1 MNNSKKGKNSKKAI
15 IYTRVSTEEQAVKGY
30 SLLDQ
35 EEVLRR
41 ACKADGVEVVG
52 HIQDDGHSAK
62 TFNRPGFQRL
72 LTSLKNGQIAVDFLY
87 VVRWDR
93 FSRNME
99 NGFLMLRELRSYSV
113 DVKCLEETYDT
124 SDPSAVLLR
133 AIKMAEPEMDNRR
146 RAKNTQ
152 MGIRR
157 ALKEGRYACGAAP
170 IGYSWD
176 RSGTRP
182 MIKPNVNANLVK
194 EAFELYAT
202 GLYSIEGV
210 RKIVQE
216 KGLSIQKTAFNR
228 MLRNPIYKG
237 NIVVPELGDE
247 EEQEVMG
254 IHEAIIAKE
263 LFNKVQ
269 SVLTRI
275 LEKNASRVEK
285 VNYRDELPLRGLL
298 QCPNCHSSWTGSGSR
313 GNGGTYFYYHCQNGC
328 KERVKAEEA
337 NLVFSDYLKSFQVHP
352 EVSNLYM
359 AIMDDIFRTKEG
371 DREKEIARFQ
381 KNLAEIESKLLKID
395 EMYVEDKLEKDSY
408 QRMKVSSKDEIQRLQ
423 GLISRLKS
431 IDTNFMKYCRYGLSL
446 LGDLDFHYNQ
456 ASPYIRKKLLGSI
469 FTGKLV
475 FENGNYR
482 TTGLNEAV
490 ALIGLFQ
497 KELGNKKAERLT
509 ISDKTFGNVPRIGL
523 EPTYLTAPEPKSG
536 VSTNSTIWAG

>member
-1 MNNSKKGKNSKKAI
+1 MNNSKKVKRTNKAV
-15 IYTRVSTEEQAVKGY
+15 IYTRVSTEDQAARGY
-30 SLLDQ
+30 SLIDQ
-35 EEVLRR
+35 EEILRK
-41 ACKADGVEVVG
+41 ACAQDKVEIVE
-52 HIQDDGHSAK
+52 HFQDDGYSAK
-62 TFNRPGFQRL
+62 DFRRPGFQRMFGM
-72 LTSLKNGQIAVDFLY
+72 LKSGQLVIDLFY
-87 VVRWDR
+87 VVKWDR
-93 FSRNME
+93 FSRNIEESYIMIK
-99 NGFLMLRELRSYSV
+99 ELRSLG
-113 DVKCLEETYDT
+113 VKVRCLEETLDS
-124 SDPSAVLLR
+124 SDPVFGLIR
-133 AIKMAEPEMDNRR
+133 AFKIVEPEVDNRR
-146 RAKNTQ
+146 RAQNTQ

-170 IGYSWD
+170 TGYSWD
-176 RSGTRP
+176 RSGIRP
-182 MIKPNVNANLVK
+182 MIKPNESACLVR

-202 GLYSIEGV
+202 GLYSIEGI
-210 RKIVQE
+210 RKLLQD

-228 MLRNPIYKG
+228 MLRNPIYRG

-247 EEQEVMG
+247 EKQGVIG
-254 IHEAIIAKE
+254 IHEAIVSRE

-269 SVLTRI
+269 TALARI

-298 QCPNCHSSWTGSGSR
+298 QCPKCHSSLTGSGSK

-359 AIMDDIFRTKEG
+359 AVMDDIFRTKEG
-371 DREKEIARFQ
+371 DRENEIARFQ

-408 QRMKVSSKDEIQRLQ
+408 QRMKASTKDEIQRLQ
-423 GLISRLKS
+423 TQISRLTS
-431 IDTNFMKYCRYGLSL
+431 TDTNFMKYCRYGMSL
-446 LGDLDFHYNQ
+446 LGNLDFHYSQ
-456 ASPYIRKKLLGSI
+456 ASPYVRKKLLGSI

-482 TTGLNEAV
+482 TTGLNDAV
-490 ALIGLFQ
+490 ALMGLFQ

-523 EPTYLTAPEPKSG
+523 EPTYLAAPEPKSG
-536 VSTNSTIWAG
+536 VSTNFTIWA